1 MRYCEFTTK
10 LKEAPNLI
18 GATKTVAPTVVSQL
32 LQKYGVGGIL
42 DKLVNVGPYAAEA
55 IQLLK
60 AGSVSGAVIAALQ
73 AAIPQAGF
81 VPEEVKAITSFLS
94 NIETIAGVVSHM
106 AGAGGAVATAATSAV
121 PVAMLAAPFDLAG
134 VEQDKINKDLW
145 NPKYDSNP
153 YAMQQRSRAK
163 GGNMTQ
169 GQAGAQ
175 NRRNAVRTSS
185 TTGNPVPGTP
195 EFEKLQQQ
203 YAK

>member
-1 MRYCEFTTK
+1 MRYREFTTT
-10 LKEAPNLI
+10 LKEAPNLA
-18 GATKTVAPTVVSQL
+18 GAAKTVAPSVVSQL
-32 LQKYGVGGIL
+32 LQKYGVGEIL

-55 IQLLK
+55 VQLLK
-60 AGSVSGAVIAALQ
+60 SGSISGAVIAALQ

-81 VPEEVKAITSFLS
+81 VPAEIKTITNFLS
-94 NIETIAGVVSHM
+94 NVETVAGVATHM
-106 AGAGGAVATAATSAV
+106 GGTVATAATSAV
-121 PVAMLAAPFDLAG
+121 PIAMLATPFVLAG

-145 NPKYDSNP
+145 NPKYDNTP

-175 NRRNAVRTSS
+175 NQRNAVRTSN
-185 TTGNPVPGTP
+185 TAGNPVPGTP